1 MRHIPDYRLAA
12 RRAAQRY
19 GINPDLFERQI
30 GAESNFNPRAG
41 SPAGAQGIAQFMPA
55 TARAMGVNLNDN
67 RVTDDLDGAARL
79 MAQNLKKYGTWRDAL
94 VAYNAGP
101 GRVGK
106 PLYPETSAY
115 VSRILGGFSAGHEA
129 NNAAVVTQPQTT
141 TTSTTTPGVDNSGAR
156 AQLISQFLDRSGQ
169 NPVDFA
175 MGIRSLRDVPAQTVT
190 SPSPTSPSAAAG
202 SGAGRTGHGG
212 SKLLELFW
220 QGPGGIDVKN
230 GKKVPQ
236 GFVSGHADHVHVAAG
251 PQTVVALGRLA
262 QNMGLHVG
270 ENPHF
275 GGVNPVHVANSYHYR
290 GEAIDVS
297 GTPAQMRAYAHRVAA
312 LHGVS

>member
-1 MRHIPDYRLAA
+1 VRSIPDYRAAA
-12 RRAAQRY
+12 RRAAKRY

-30 GAESNFNPRAG
+30 GAESGFDPKAG
-41 SPAGAQGIAQFMPA
+41 SRAGAQGIAQFMPG
-55 TARAMGVNLNDN
+55 TARGMGVNLHDN

-79 MAQNLKKYGTWRDAL
+79 MAQNLKKFGNWRDAL

-106 PLYPETSAY
+106 PLFPETSAY
-115 VSRILGGFSAGHEA
+115 ISRILQGFSAGHEA
-129 NNAAVVTQPQTT
+129 NTGAVVEAPQTT
-141 TTSTTTPGVDNSGAR
+141 TTTPGVDNSGVR
-156 AQLISQFLDRSGQ
+156 AQLITNFLGRSNQ

-175 MGIRSLRDVPAQTVT
+175 MGIRAAQDVPATSVT
-190 SPSPTSPSAAAG
+190 SPSPAAPAAG
-202 SGAGRTGHGG
+202 SGATGHGG

-236 GFVSGHADHVHVAAG
+236 GFVSGHRDHVHVAAG
-251 PQTVVALGRLA
+251 PKTVIALGELA
-262 QNMGLHVG
+262 QRMGLHVA
-270 ENPHF
+270 ENDHF

-297 GTPAQMRAYAHRVAA
+297 GTPAQMRAYARRVAA
-312 LHGVS
+312 MHGIS